1 MNMDFAL
8 HKVQGKV
15 CTFACTTEWRH
26 LYDGNFFALVSREKV
41 LISDFIYAGVMCDN
55 RLTLLRLLQTLLL
68 TLLLTFYTEKVG
80 FLKSTRKGQEQGK
93 STKN

>member
-1 MNMDFAL
+1 MDFAL

-26 LYDGNFFALVSREKV
+26 LYDGNVFALVSREKV

-55 RLTLLRLLQTLLL
+55 QLTLLNL
-68 TLLLTFYTEKVG
+68 G
-80 FLKSTRKGQEQGK
+80 MGSGQFFWARAEFELPQFG
-93 STKN
+93 SI

>member
-41 LISDFIYAGVMCDN
+41 LISDFIYAGVMCDS
-55 RLTLLRLLQTLLL
+55 LHYIIEIIIEFMIDFITD
-68 TLLLTFYTEKVG
+68 
-80 FLKSTRKGQEQGK
+80 FLYC
-93 STKN
+93 

>member
-26 LYDGNFFALVSREKV
+26 LYDGNVFALVSREKV

-55 RLTLLRLLQTLLL
+55 QLTLLRLLQTLKL
-68 TLLLTFYTEKVG
+68 TLITTFYTEKVG
-80 FLKSTRKGQEQGK
+80 FLKVQEKGQEQGK